1 METKKVVIVGYLPY
15 HLPYHPPPFNLEYQH
30 NCKGNP
36 QKLNYLKL
44 LGKYKNGN

>member
-15 HLPYHPPPFNLEYQH
+15 HLPLPPFDLEYPH
-30 NCKGNP
+30 NCKGKP